1 MQVLTLADFI
11 EGVAG
16 QRPTGGDRPVH
27 PVIDSRQAEPGAIF
41 FAFRGERVD
50 GHHFVADALSRG
62 AVAAVIDEAVES
74 DVPLLDLR
82 RPLPDRL
89 PSPPLLLRVESVLSA
104 MQRAAAFWRSRFQV
118 RVIGITGSV
127 GKTTTKETTA
137 QVLAQRYRVLKTEG
151 SQNNEIGLPL
161 TLLRLTGEHERVVLE
176 MGMYTRGDI
185 RALAEIAR
193 PQVGVVTN
201 VEPVHAERAG
211 SLEAIALAKRE
222 LVEALPPA
230 PEGIAILNDDD
241 PRVRVMAAYT
251 EARPFFYGLTPR
263 ADLWADEVESLGLEG
278 IRFRLH
284 YGDEAVYL
292 RAPLLGRHSV
302 HAVLRAVAVALN
314 EGLGWEEIA
323 RGLREESAQLRL
335 VAVRGPHGTL
345 ILDDTYNASPPS
357 ALAALNLLEELNGAR
372 KIAVLGDML
381 ELGDYEEEGHLKV
394 GCRAAAVAD
403 LLIAVGERAHLLRRG
418 ATLCGMELSRI
429 REVATPE
436 EAVAFLKGIL
446 QAEDVILVKGSHAL
460 RMDRIVAALT
470 EA

>member
-1 MQVLTLADFI
+1 MKQLTLADLV
-11 EGVAG
+11 EGITGHRPAG
-16 QRPTGGDRPVH
+16 GEFPVH
-27 PVIDSRQAEPGAIF
+27 PVIDSRQADEGALF

-50 GHHFVADALSRG
+50 GHRFVADALRRG
-62 AVAAVIDEAVES
+62 AVAAVVDEAVAVEA
-74 DVPLLDLR
+74 PLLDLR
-82 RPLPDRL
+82 QGVPDRL
-89 PSPPLLLRVESVLSA
+89 PAPPVVLRVEEVLTA
-104 MQRAAAFWRSRFQV
+104 MQRAAAFWRRQFRV

-137 QVLAQRYRVLKTEG
+137 QLLAQRYRVLKTEG

-161 TLLRLTGEHERVVLE
+161 TLLRLTEAHERVVLE
-176 MGMYTRGDI
+176 MGMYTRGEI
-185 RALAEIAR
+185 RDLAAMAL

-230 PEGIAILNDDD
+230 PEGVAILNDDD
-241 PRVRVMAAYT
+241 PRVRAMAAHT

-284 YGDEAVYL
+284 YGDEAIYL

-302 HAVLRAVAVALN
+302 HTVLRAAAVALN

-323 RGLREESAQLRL
+323 RGLREGLPQLRL

-345 ILDDTYNASPPS
+345 ILDDTYNSSPPS
-357 ALAALNLLEELNGAR
+357 ALAALNLLEELNGGR

-394 GCRAAAVAD
+394 GCRAADVAD
-403 LLIAVGERAHLLRRG
+403 LLVAVGERAALLSRG
-418 ATLCGMELSRI
+418 ARLCGMEPTAI
-429 REVATPE
+429 REAASPE
-436 EAVAFLKGIL
+436 EAAALLKSLVQPG
-446 QAEDVILVKGSHAL
+446 DVILVKGSHAL

>member
-1 MQVLTLADFI
+1 MRALTLADLV
-11 EGVAG
+11 EGMSGARPAG
-16 QRPTGGDRPVH
+16 GTVPVH
-27 PVIDSRQAEPGAIF
+27 PVIDSRQADAGAVF
-41 FAFRGERVD
+41 FAFRGEQVD
-50 GHHFVADALSRG
+50 GHTFVGDALRRG
-62 AVAAVIDEAVES
+62 AVAAVIDEAVDL
-74 DVPLLDLR
+74 DVPLVDLR
-82 RPLPDRL
+82 TGLPLTFPD
-89 PSPPLLLRVESVLSA
+89 PPCLLRVDDVLAA
-104 MQRAAAFWRSRFQV
+104 MQRAAAFWRRQFDV

-137 QVLAQRYRVLKTEG
+137 RLLAQRYRVLKTEG

-161 TLLRLTGEHERVVLE
+161 TLLHLTEAHERVVLE
-176 MGMYTRGDI
+176 MGMYTRGEI
-185 RALAEIAR
+185 RELAAMAL

-230 PEGIAILNDDD
+230 PEGVAVLNADD
-241 PRVRVMAAYT
+241 PRVRAMAGHTA
-251 EARPFFYGLTPR
+251 ARPFFYGLTPQ

-302 HAVLRAVAVALN
+302 HTVLRAAAVALI

-323 RGLREESAQLRL
+323 KGLRENHAQLRL

-357 ALAALNLLEELNGAR
+357 ALAALNVLEELEGGR

-381 ELGDYEEEGHLKV
+381 ELGRYEEEGHLKV
-394 GCRAAAVAD
+394 GCRAADVAD
-403 LLIAVGERAHLLRRG
+403 RLIAVGARAHLLGRG
-418 ATLCGMELSRI
+418 ARLCGMAAHRI
-429 REVATPE
+429 TEVASPE
-436 EAVAFLKGIL
+436 EAVALLREIL
-446 QAEDVILVKGSHAL
+446 QPGDVILVKGSHAL
-460 RMDRIVAALT
+460 HMDRIVAALT
-470 EA
+470 GA